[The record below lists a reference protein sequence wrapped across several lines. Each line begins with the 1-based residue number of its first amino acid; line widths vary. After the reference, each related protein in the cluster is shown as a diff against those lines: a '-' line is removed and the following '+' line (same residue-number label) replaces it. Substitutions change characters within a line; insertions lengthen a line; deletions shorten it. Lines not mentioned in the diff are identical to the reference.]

1 MSHNVEAIGNHSLD
15 TSSVETLAIEL
26 GQKLKINVDFGY
38 FGWIQYFNLLG
49 IDRNEDDRV
58 ELGKYF
64 CATNAPTFWLE
75 DEHYQL
81 KQLYRKYGEEL
92 FRLPQYWFFYDKVPA
107 EDNPVVVSEKLNLKF
122 PCYVAY
128 SKENYSNFLT
138 IAKDLYIND
147 LIDFGDWFNFVDTFM
162 RFDYYHYMGYDA
174 DIHTIRNQLMH
185 TTFALGGNKMYYV
198 DDNSDV
204 LDGIGIGEE
213 LNMTWCE
220 VEDKIMQKAG
230 HRTLDV
236 PAFLTNTEYRKQ
248 YLKNNIEPLCFFDD
262 FRDLIHRP

>member
-1 MSHNVEAIGNHSLD
+1 MSHHVEAIGNHSLD

-26 GQKLKINVDFGY
+26 GQKLKINVVFGY
-38 FGWIQYFNLLG
+38 FGWIEYFNLLG

-64 CATNAPTFWLE
+64 YAKNAPTFWLE

-81 KQLYRKYGEEL
+81 KQLYQKYGEEL
-92 FRLPQYWFFYDKVPA
+92 FRLPQFWFFYDNVPA
-107 EDNPVVVSEKLNLKF
+107 EDDPIVSDEKLNLKY
-122 PCYVAY
+122 PCFTAY
-128 SKENYSNFLT
+128 YKENYSIFLT
-138 IAKDLYIND
+138 IAKDLYINN
-147 LIDFGDWFNFVDTFM
+147 LSDFGDWYCFVHTLLH
-162 RFDYYHYMGYDA
+162 FDYYHKMGYDA

-198 DDNSDV
+198 DDNSEV

-213 LNMTWCE
+213 LNMNWCE

-230 HRTLDV
+230 YRILDI
-236 PAFLTNTEYRKQ
+236 PAFLTNIDYRKQ
-248 YLKNNIEPLCFFDD
+248 IIRESTEPLCFFDD
-262 FRDLIHRP
+262 FRDLIHR